1 MTGQAAPAPA
11 ATPAAAAPATPA
23 PAAAPATPAPAAP
36 VAPAPAAPEAN
47 SWLAGAPEDIAAYV
61 TTKGW
66 KDPATAI
73 ESYRQLEKHMG
84 VPADKLLRLPD
95 FDKAE
100 KADLDA
106 FYGKLGRPANAADY
120 QVKLPE
126 NASEANKASVE
137 FLKSAYHELGL
148 NQKQAA
154 ALTDKLFQN
163 QATQQEAARNAVQAK
178 FSEAEEAL
186 KRSWGA
192 AYEKNQT
199 VAKNAAEAF
208 GLDQA
213 DLDTLKAILGAKAT
227 EFLYTVGSKMGED
240 QFVGQGTNNGFGTM
254 TPAQARE
261 EIKRLQSDSEFVA
274 KYLGGNTETRTRM
287 AQLHQWASAGAG

>member
-11 ATPAAAAPATPA
+11 ATPAAAAPT
-23 PAAAPATPAPAAP
+23 TPAPAAP
-36 VAPAPAAPEAN
+36 PAAPAPSAPAPAAPEAN
-47 SWLAGAPEDIAAYV
+47 AWLAGAPEDLTAYV
-61 TTKGW
+61 ATKGW

-163 QATQQEAARNAVQAK
+163 QAQQQEAQQQAVQAK
-178 FSEAEEAL
+178 FTEAEETL

-192 AYEKNQT
+192 AYEKNQV

-213 DLDTLKAILGAKAT
+213 DVDVLKSILGPKAT

-254 TPAQARE
+254 TPGQARE
-261 EIKRLQSDSEFVA
+261 EIKRLQSDQEFVG
-274 KYLGGNTETRTRM
+274 KYLAGNTETRTRM
-287 AQLHQWASAGAG
+287 AQLHQWAAAGVG